1 MQQGP
6 KYKICR
12 RLGPGVFDKCQTPKF
27 VASQAKK
34 GMKKKGKQLSD
45 YGVQMLEKQRVRFS
59 YGISE
64 RQFRN
69 YVDKAIET
77 KGATA
82 AVTLFE
88 KLEMRLDNAVYRLGL
103 ASTRALARQMVS
115 HGHFTVNGKRTKVPS
130 HALVIGDTVAVREGS
145 RGKALF
151 LDLDKRLKQYTT
163 PTWLSFDIS
172 KMEGK
177 VLEKPKQT
185 TEILNIPAV
194 LEFYSR

>member
-1 MQQGP
+1 MQLGP

-59 YGISE
+59 YGVSE

-69 YVDKAIET
+69 YVDKAIDT
-77 KGATA
+77 KGTLAT
-82 AVTLFE
+82 VTLFE
-88 KLEMRLDNAVYRLGL
+88 KLEMRMDNVVYRLGL
-103 ASTRALARQMVS
+103 ANTRSLARQMVS

-130 HALVIGDTVAVREGS
+130 HSVVIGDVVAVREGS
-145 RGKALF
+145 RGKVLF
-151 LDLDKRLKQYTT
+151 LDLDKRLKAYAT
-163 PTWLSFDIS
+163 PTWLSFDIE
-172 KMEGK
+172 KMAGTVK
-177 VLEKPKQT
+177 EKPKQT